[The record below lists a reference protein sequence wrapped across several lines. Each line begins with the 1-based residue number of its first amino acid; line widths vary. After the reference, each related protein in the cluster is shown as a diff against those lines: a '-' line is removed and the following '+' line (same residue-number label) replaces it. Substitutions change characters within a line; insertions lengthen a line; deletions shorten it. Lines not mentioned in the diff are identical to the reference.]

1 MRDNLYARALACEN
15 AKGDSFILVSLDAIA
30 VEAYVSS
37 RVRARV
43 EQLIGV
49 PGKNVMVA
57 STHTHTGGPIQPTFD
72 PGSVEEEYTLWAA
85 HQAADAAVMA

>member
-49 PGKNVMVA
+49 PGKNVMIA
-57 STHTHTGGPIQPTFD
+57 STHTHTGGPIDGCVPELLD
-72 PGSVEEEYTLWAA
+72 MDYLNWMADR
-85 HQAADAAVMA
+85 AADAAVLA